1 MGHRVRLFVGSAQ
14 ALKPLHEAAG
24 LCGLYA
30 LAPAARLLVLPLD
43 ETIHERLHRSYGTGD
58 WLEIGGPLLTSSD
71 MAAAA
76 KASEVDRVA
85 YLETDYLDGDGLQH
99 AVVWQGGILTLGP
112 LTRDVSQSRSR
123 HASLWPVN
131 VALRSLGVEADMW
144 RDEFTVFGLD
154 RYRSCAEIL
163 SRASRMD

>member
-43 ETIHERLHRSYGTGD
+43 ETIH
-58 WLEIGGPLLTSSD
+58 EIGGPLLTSSD

-112 LTRDVSQSRSR
+112 LTLDVSQSRSR